1 MHHNYNITSGSS
13 AIHAQEVKFNNLVH
27 LLHREMEKDLSLRF
41 KYPGTAGQVHLFV
54 DMSNIYIGFSNTM
67 KDLRGFSKH
76 DRSYK
81 AALCFRTLSHIL
93 ERGRKVGVRELVGS
107 AADPEDIFSLPQYFH
122 HAQEL
127 GYQTSVLRRVLK
139 PARVN
144 RKGSPRESSSS
155 SSEYYG
161 VSTRNMAYREQGV
174 DEILQLKM
182 ANAAMALVGYPG
194 VMVLATGDAE
204 KAEYSDGF
212 QATAERILNMGWM
225 VELVSWK
232 KSLSSAWKAPD
243 WTQRWGDRFRI
254 IELDAYVE
262 EVEAMSS

>member
-1 MHHNYNITSGSS
+1 MCYSYNITSGS
-13 AIHAQEVKFNNLVH
+13 AILRAEEVKFNNLVH
-27 LLHREMEKDLSLRF
+27 LLHKEMERDLSMQF
-41 KYPGTAGQVHLFV
+41 KYSGTAGQIHVFV
-54 DMSNIYIGFSNTM
+54 DMSNIYIGFSNTL
-67 KDLRGFSKH
+67 KGLRGFSKH

-81 AALCFRTLSHIL
+81 AALCFRALSHIL
-93 ERGRKVGVRELVGS
+93 ERGRKMGVRELVGS
-107 AADPEDIFSLPQYFH
+107 AADPEDIFNLPQYFH
-122 HAQEL
+122 DAQEL
-127 GYQTSVLRRVLK
+127 GYETSILRRVLK

-155 SSEYYG
+155 SSEYCG
-161 VSTRNMAYREQGV
+161 VSTRSMAYREQGV

-212 QATAERILNMGWM
+212 QATVERILTMGWM

-232 KSLSSAWKAPD
+232 KSLSSAWKAPE
-243 WTQRWGDRFRI
+243 WTKRWGDRFRI

-262 EVEAMSS
+262 EVEAISS